1 MDFERIKDILR
12 DEAAKRAVAE
22 YEIFFTESKS
32 VSTET
37 LENEISSFASGTG
50 AGVNFRCVREGHMGS
65 ASTELFT
72 EEELRELV
80 ARAYANAGVIENND
94 VAVIF
99 SGSDKYEECRRASC
113 EMPSAADVKALALD
127 MQKRTY
133 SESELVSDGTQ
144 SGVFAETERYEL
156 VNSNGLNL
164 SHTVSLAGAFVQA
177 VVSREDEAQEAFDFC
192 LGLDSAESLSKSAVD
207 IAISKLGASEI
218 PSGKYDVI
226 IDGKQMRAM
235 LSAFASAFS
244 GKNALLELS
253 LLAGKEGE
261 MIASECVTLVDD
273 PLGECNPVPT
283 PFDGEGV
290 ATFEKNVIEDGVLK
304 TLLYDIATA
313 HKANKATSANGQR
326 GSYSEQ
332 VHIAPFCIYIKGGEL
347 TDEELIKRMG
357 DGIYVTELKGLHAG
371 ANSVTGDFSIESAGY
386 LVEDGKISKAVKG
399 FTVAGNFFTLLKDI
413 KAVGAKVKFGLPSGF
428 TTYGAPSVYLTDMSI
443 AGQ

>member
-1 MDFERIKDILR
+1 MNFDRIKEILC
-12 DEAAKRAVAE
+12 DEAHHREIAQ

-37 LENEISSFASGTG
+37 LESEISSFASGTG
-50 AGVNFRCVREGHMGS
+50 AGVNFRCVRDGHMGS

-72 EEELRELV
+72 EDELRGLV
-80 ARAYANAGVIENND
+80 ARAYANAGAIENND

-99 SGSDKYEECRRASC
+99 GGSDKYAECRNNTC
-113 EMPSAADVKALALD
+113 EMPSAASVKELALD
-127 MQKRTY
+127 IQKKTY
-133 SESELVSDGTQ
+133 AESELVTDGTQ
-144 SGVFAETERYEL
+144 SGVFAETQRFEL

-164 SHTVSLAGAFVQA
+164 SNCVSIKGAFVQS
-177 VVSREDEAQEAFDFC
+177 VVSREDEAQEAFDFT
-192 LGLDSAESLSKSAVD
+192 LGFDGAENLSKKAVSE
-207 IAISKLGASEI
+207 AISKIGASDVM
-218 PSGKYDVI
+218 SGKYDVI

-244 GKNALLELS
+244 GKNALLGLS

-261 MIASECVTLVDD
+261 RIAAECVTLVDD
-273 PLGECNPVPT
+273 PLGENNPVPT

-290 ATFEKNVIEDGVLK
+290 ATASKNVIENGVLK

-313 HKANKATSANGQR
+313 HKADKTTTANGQR

-332 VHIAPFCIYIKGGEL
+332 VHIAPFCFYIMGGEL
-347 TDEELIKRMG
+347 TDEELIAKMG
-357 DGIYVTELKGLHAG
+357 NGIYVTELKGLHAG

-386 LVEDGKISKAVKG
+386 LVEGGKITKAVKG

-413 KAVGAKVKFGLPSGF
+413 KAVGSEVKFGLPSGF
-428 TTYGAPSVYLTDMSI
+428 TTFGSPSVYLTDMSI